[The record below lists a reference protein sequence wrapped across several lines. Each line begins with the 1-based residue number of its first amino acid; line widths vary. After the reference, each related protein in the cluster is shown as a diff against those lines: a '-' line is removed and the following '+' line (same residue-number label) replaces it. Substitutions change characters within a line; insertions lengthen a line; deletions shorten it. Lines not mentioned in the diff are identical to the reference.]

1 MSATGTLLRYTDILS
16 ITHLVLRTVTQDL
29 ASGCIQ
35 TAYWTL
41 WSSSVK
47 FLLERVCVHMYRCGS
62 GVLGNTENYSEP
74 AGELSFSSAF
84 FPTFV
89 SSRKKKRFALR
100 YTAGLRSLI
109 QRVVQ
114 PILLSAIL
122 TPIHLHSDLIPRS
135 PRGLISINHASH
147 ESARPA
153 FLPR

>member
-1 MSATGTLLRYTDILS
+1 MYICIGAGRASS
-16 ITHLVLRTVTQDL
+16 ETQKTT
-29 ASGCIQ
+29 Q
-35 TAYWTL
+35 
-41 WSSSVK
+41 
-47 FLLERVCVHMYRCGS
+47 
-62 GVLGNTENYSEP
+62 NP
-74 AGELSFSSAF
+74 Q
-84 FPTFV
+84 V
-89 SSRKKKRFALR
+89 SSHFLQRSFRHLFHPEKKKRFALR